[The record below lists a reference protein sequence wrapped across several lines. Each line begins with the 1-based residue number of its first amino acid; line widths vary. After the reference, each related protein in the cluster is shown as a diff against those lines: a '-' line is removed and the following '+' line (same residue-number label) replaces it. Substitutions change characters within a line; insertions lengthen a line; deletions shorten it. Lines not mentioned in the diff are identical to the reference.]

1 MNKPTHV
8 IKKAQFHH
16 YVEYMLSSKT
26 NMKFFSQINS
36 KFGMSKNFFINRFRQ
51 QFEKAKIVKLLK
63 LILCVGF
70 PTCCFLI

>member
-1 MNKPTHV
+1 MNKPSHV

-36 KFGMSKNFFINRFRQ
+36 KFGMSKNFFITCLSQ
-51 QFEKAKIVKLLK
+51 QFEKARFKT
-63 LILCVGF
+63 F
-70 PTCCFLI
+70 NNS